1 MAELIVLRGIKDN
14 IFDSGEVT
22 IPGLLRISRAAVSQ
36 MLGVMEQKG
45 YITRDINKTNRR
57 KQSLSLTE
65 KGRAAVKEHEHRFM
79 ELLAEIIDRFGEKEM
94 KQLIRLSIRFMDTL
108 ETIKAG

>member
-1 MAELIVLRGIKDN
+1 
-14 IFDSGEVT
+14 
-22 IPGLLRISRAAVSQ
+22 

-45 YITRDINKTNRR
+45 YIIRDINKANRR

-65 KGRAAVKEHEHRFM
+65 KGHAVVKEREHRFM

-94 KQLIRLSIRFMDTL
+94 KQLIRLFGRFMDTL
-108 ETIKAG
+108 ETIKAE